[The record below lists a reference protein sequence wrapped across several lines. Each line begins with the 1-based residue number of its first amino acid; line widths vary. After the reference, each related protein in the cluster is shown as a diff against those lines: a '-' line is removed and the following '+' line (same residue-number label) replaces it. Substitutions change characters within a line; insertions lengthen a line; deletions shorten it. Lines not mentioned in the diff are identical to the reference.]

1 MLVDR
6 ILTTILTRVDK
17 GARLVVIFGAA
28 TMVAVV
34 SAQVVMRYV
43 FNGSFDWADEVSRI
57 AFVWTTFLAI
67 PLGIRDGSHVG
78 ITLLVDKLPV
88 GLRGAI
94 ARMMNLLA
102 GLMLLVVFW
111 TAIGV
116 ASTTWSERL
125 GAINMTSSIFFIPV
139 IISAAHGALH
149 LIHIALCPIT
159 VQAAHTAEVR
169 S

>member
-1 MLVDR
+1 MDR
-6 ILTTILTRVDK
+6 ILTTILTRADK

-34 SAQVVMRYV
+34 SAQVVMRYG

-67 PLGIRDGSHVG
+67 PLGIREGSHVG
-78 ITLLVDKLPV
+78 ITLLVDKLPA
-88 GLRGAI
+88 GLRSAI
-94 ARMMNLLA
+94 ARIMNLLA

-116 ASTTWSERL
+116 AAATWSERL
-125 GAINMTSSIFFIPV
+125 GAINMTSSVFFIPV

-149 LIHIALCPIT
+149 LIHLALCPI
-159 VQAAHTAEVR
+159 VDQTAEVA